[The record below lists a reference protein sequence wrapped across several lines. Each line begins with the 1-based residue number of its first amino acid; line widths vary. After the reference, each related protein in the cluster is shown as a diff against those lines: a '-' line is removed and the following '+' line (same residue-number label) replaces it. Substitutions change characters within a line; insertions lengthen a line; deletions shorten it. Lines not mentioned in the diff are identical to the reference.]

1 MLDLESKPDFEEA
14 MQRIEAWFE
23 GEIFDRVPVRFMAHN
38 AAFNLGE
45 TEGKR
50 SSEEQR
56 ARWLNVEQRV
66 DDFVRSIESKRYL
79 GETFPVFEP
88 NLGPDVYAAFYGAE
102 LAFGE
107 VTSWSHP
114 IIRDWEDMRRLKLDV
129 DGVYFRTIE
138 ALMRC
143 AIERCEGK
151 FLVGYTDL
159 HPSVDCAMA
168 WRGPEQLCMDL
179 YDAPEQARQ
188 LIEIAVADF
197 HTIFD
202 RFHALL
208 EAAGLPSVCWMGVPV
223 WGKFHVPSC
232 DFSAMIS
239 TEHFVEFSL
248 PAMRREV
255 QPMTR
260 NIYHVDGRGVA
271 RHLDVILAEPEIHAI
286 QWVQE
291 MGLSRPI
298 MQWVPLIKRIQAAG
312 KGVIVDLQTHEL
324 EAFMEAVEP
333 RGIFLWIGAEGED
346 EQRAILKRVAQWR

>member
-1 MLDLESKPDFEEA
+1 MLELETKPDFEQA
-14 MQRIEAWFE
+14 MRRIEAWFA
-23 GEIFDRVPVRFMAHN
+23 GEILDRPPVRFMAHN

-50 SSEEQR
+50 SPEEQR
-56 ARWLNVEQRV
+56 VRWMDVERRV
-66 DDFVRSIESKRYL
+66 DEFARSVEGKRYL

-102 LAFGE
+102 LEFGE
-107 VTSWSHP
+107 VTSWSRP
-114 IIRDWEDMRRLKLDV
+114 IVREWDDMQRLKLDF
-129 DGVYFRTIE
+129 DNVYFRTVE
-138 ALMRC
+138 DLMRC
-143 AIERCEGK
+143 AIGRGAGK
-151 FLVGYTDL
+151 FLTGFTDL

-168 WRGPEQLCMDL
+168 WRGSEQLCMDL

-197 HTIFD
+197 HTIYD
-202 RFHALL
+202 RFHAILQD
-208 EAAGLPSVCWMGVPV
+208 AGLPSVCWMGIPV

-255 QPMTR
+255 RPMTH
-260 NIYHVDGRGVA
+260 NVYHVDGRGVA

-312 KGVIVDLQTHEL
+312 KGVIVDLQVDEL
-324 EAFMEAVEP
+324 EPFMEAVEP

-346 EQRAILKRVAQWR
+346 VQRAILKRLEQWR

>member
-1 MLDLESKPDFEEA
+1 
-14 MQRIEAWFE
+14 
-23 GEIFDRVPVRFMAHN
+23 VRFMAHN

-286 QWVQE
+286 QRSEEHTSELQ
-291 MGLSRPI
+291 SRENL
-298 MQWVPLIKRIQAAG
+298 VCRL
-312 KGVIVDLQTHEL
+312 LL
-324 EAFMEAVEP
+324 
-333 RGIFLWIGAEGED
+333 
-346 EQRAILKRVAQWR
+346 